1 MALPCLTSQVS
12 CLRTIYV
19 SWSYADLKIWSFV
32 LRQPQVF
39 LLCDTPTPILTQ
51 PMVGPA
57 VLRTIFQS
65 IDSGGGVRWDL
76 KAQDCFLTWHI
87 TACALLVRHTGF
99 YRDSLSESVLAFR
112 CALSWKQFCLGS
124 IIFDRWIYFMFYRS
138 AWWVA
143 SDEIISLFR
152 HWLFIVP
159 RYFPYWLLTAVH
171 TLSLVLV
178 WHRSG
183 ECLHHSRCIFGTQ
196 WQILSDASYPNL
208 WIAQLDL
215 LIHELELRD
224 KSYEK

>member
-1 MALPCLTSQVS
+1 MIIRWFEDLIICSAPATSIFVVWYSYTDSNTTDGRSSCFTDCVS
-12 CLRTIYV
+12 VYRLWRWCQMG
-19 SWSYADLKIWSFV
+19 S
-32 LRQPQVF
+32 
-39 LLCDTPTPILTQ
+39 
-51 PMVGPA
+51 
-57 VLRTIFQS
+57 QS
-65 IDSGGGVRWDL
+65 PSL
-76 KAQDCFLTWHI
+76 FLTWHI
-87 TACALLVRHTGF
+87 TACALLVRRTGF